1 MDDNGL
7 TGRALFQEAANELLN
22 GVEMNTDASDVERL
36 SAAEEPVED
45 QEVAPE
51 EVSEE
56 QVEEDVDEA
65 TLDDDD
71 YDEDDDGDLDDAEEE
86 DEAIA
91 GDISMDTEFD
101 VTIDGEVEKATLKD
115 LLKNYGRE
123 GALNKREMANADRG
137 KELDELQNTITHLQY
152 QGEFAPQ
159 FYQLNQQKAALDDAK
174 EALAKGEAYHGVS
187 GDQLVKEIT
196 QAEVIVKRSEEKLVQ
211 EYTEKTQGVDAP
223 GRKALESRLPD
234 IAEKFPEYS
243 NEWAKVGKEFGFTD
257 VELANNSDFRWY
269 NLAQEVIEQRAWRK
283 AQEEKL
289 EKIRAKRRG
298 GAKVATASS
307 PKKSS
312 SKSSKKS
319 TSEKTGA
326 DYDSLNDRI
335 NSGDIHARAELMQ
348 DLFGN

>member
-234 IAEKFPEYS
+234 IAEKFTDYAT
-243 NEWAKVGKEFGFTD
+243 EWSKVGREFGFTD
-257 VELANNSDFRWY
+257 VELANNADFRWY
-269 NLAQEVIEQRAWRK
+269 NLAQEVVELRAEKK
-283 AQEEKL
+283 ANEER
-289 EKIRAKRRG
+289 RARNKERRQGGSVASKGSPPKKTPTTSKKKAKQVEADFETQVKAAREGNRDARRG
-298 GAKVATASS
+298 LMGSF
-307 PKKSS
+307 
-312 SKSSKKS
+312 
-319 TSEKTGA
+319 
-326 DYDSLNDRI
+326 LN
-335 NSGDIHARAELMQ
+335 NM
-348 DLFGN
+348 